1 MKCANCANQ
10 ASYEYRVTTKKSV
23 FYCGKDLPK
32 FLEER
37 KKAGLLKITPEFTAQ
52 MMAINP
58 RSILGIEIPVIT
70 EGGSANFTVFNPS
83 EKYVFNKSDLR
94 SKSRNTPFIE
104 TEFEGKVKMTFNK
117 HVLYDNLD

>member
-37 KKAGLLKITPEFTAQ
+37 KKAGLLKITPEFTENLKDALD
-52 MMAINP
+52 
-58 RSILGIEIPVIT
+58 ILGPSSLEPTVT
-70 EGGSANFTVFNPS
+70 EEPKPKKKTA
-83 EKYVFNKSDLR
+83 KK
-94 SKSRNTPFIE
+94 
-104 TEFEGKVKMTFNK
+104 TE
-117 HVLYDNLD
+117 D